1 MSVAAV
7 WAGEVGGE
15 SGRRVRIAIV
25 SPEIVARIRHA
36 FASKGLDVRID
47 RLPMLELTIGPGGG
61 ASPAAAAFADAL
73 GRLVGPVSRERQAA
87 SARYQLS
94 LLGLGDVAEGGEAE
108 GSEAG
113 GRRGRVVAAER
124 GGGAV
129 GRAVT
134 VVVGRGESGAGADG
148 GGIGGGEGRRGLSPR
163 EVEVMSCI
171 SLGMM
176 NPDIAERL
184 GVSQKT
190 VKNHVNH
197 IFGKLGA
204 RSRVEAVLIW
214 QNVNS
219 GVGVGVGANGER
231 GAGAGG

>member
-1 MSVAAV
+1 MSVTAL
-7 WAGEVGGE
+7 WAGEAGGE

-47 RLPMLELTIGPGGG
+47 RLPTLELTIGPGPG
-61 ASPAAAAFADAL
+61 ALPAAAAFADAL
-73 GRLVGPVSRERQAA
+73 GRLVGPPPRERPAA

-94 LLGLGDVAEGGEAE
+94 LIGPREETD
-108 GSEAG
+108 
-113 GRRGRVVAAER
+113 AA
-124 GGGAV
+124 
-129 GRAVT
+129 
-134 VVVGRGESGAGADG
+134 ESGARRRAVPAGAAAPRPVTMTVVWADPDPA
-148 GGIGGGEGRRGLSPR
+148 EAAEDDRPRRQLSPR
-163 EVEVMSCI
+163 EAEVMSYI

-176 NPDIAERL
+176 NPDIADRL

-214 QNVNS
+214 QS
-219 GVGVGVGANGER
+219 ANTAQPATEPCR
-231 GAGAGG
+231 

>member
-1 MSVAAV
+1 
-7 WAGEVGGE
+7 
-15 SGRRVRIAIV
+15 
-25 SPEIVARIRHA
+25 
-36 FASKGLDVRID
+36 
-47 RLPMLELTIGPGGG
+47 
-61 ASPAAAAFADAL
+61 
-73 GRLVGPVSRERQAA
+73 
-87 SARYQLS
+87 
-94 LLGLGDVAEGGEAE
+94 
-108 GSEAG
+108 
-113 GRRGRVVAAER
+113 
-124 GGGAV
+124 
-129 GRAVT
+129 
-134 VVVGRGESGAGADG
+134 
-148 GGIGGGEGRRGLSPR
+148 
-163 EVEVMSCI
+163 MSCI

>member
-1 MSVAAV
+1 MDGMSVTTV
-7 WAGEVGGE
+7 WASEAADE

-47 RLPMLELTIGPGGG
+47 RLPTLELTIGPGPG

-73 GRLVGPVSRERQAA
+73 GRLVGPAPRERPAA

-94 LLGLGDVAEGGEAE
+94 LLGLREQTDAGETGSDDVEARGPRIVPTGRVGDVVP
-108 GSEAG
+108 
-113 GRRGRVVAAER
+113 RP
-124 GGGAV
+124 
-129 GRAVT
+129 VT
-134 VVVGRGESGAGADG
+134 VLRADPATAEHAEHAEQRPGRP
-148 GGIGGGEGRRGLSPR
+148 LSPR
-163 EVEVMSCI
+163 EAEVMSYI

-176 NPDIAERL
+176 NPDIADRL
-184 GVSQKT
+184 GVSLKT

-214 QNVNS
+214 Q
-219 GVGVGVGANGER
+219 
-231 GAGAGG
+231 GAGTSRTAEAAA

>member
-1 MSVAAV
+1 MNVTAV
-7 WAGEVGGE
+7 WASEAADE

-47 RLPMLELTIGPGGG
+47 RLPTLELTIGPGPG

-73 GRLVGPVSRERQAA
+73 GRLVGPMPRERPAA
-87 SARYQLS
+87 RARYQLS
-94 LLGLGDVAEGGEAE
+94 LLGLREQADAGETGNDDTEARGPRIVPTGRGGDVAA
-108 GSEAG
+108 
-113 GRRGRVVAAER
+113 RP
-124 GGGAV
+124 
-129 GRAVT
+129 VT
-134 VVVGRGESGAGADG
+134 VLRTS
-148 GGIGGGEGRRGLSPR
+148 RPLSPR
-163 EVEVMSCI
+163 EAEVMAYI

-176 NPDIAERL
+176 NPDIADRL

-214 QNVNS
+214 Q
-219 GVGVGVGANGER
+219 
-231 GAGAGG
+231 GAGTAREATPTAAA

>member
-1 MSVAAV
+1 MSVTALR
-7 WAGEVGGE
+7 AGEAGDE

-47 RLPMLELTIGPGGG
+47 RLPTLELTIGPGPG
-61 ASPAAAAFADAL
+61 ALPAAAAFADAL
-73 GRLVGPVSRERQAA
+73 GRLVGPPPRERPAA

-94 LLGLGDVAEGGEAE
+94 LIGPREETDAAAPGV
-108 GSEAG
+108 
-113 GRRGRVVAAER
+113 RRRAVPVGAAAPRPVTMTVVWADPDPTEAAEDDR
-124 GGGAV
+124 P
-129 GRAVT
+129 
-134 VVVGRGESGAGADG
+134 
-148 GGIGGGEGRRGLSPR
+148 RRQLSPR
-163 EVEVMSCI
+163 EAEVMSYI

-176 NPDIAERL
+176 NPDIADRL

-204 RSRVEAVLIW
+204 RSRVEAVLKW
-214 QNVNS
+214 QSTNT
-219 GVGVGVGANGER
+219 AQPATEPCR
-231 GAGAGG
+231 

>member
-1 MSVAAV
+1 MSVTAV
-7 WAGEVGGE
+7 WASEAADE

-47 RLPMLELTIGPGGG
+47 RLPTLELTIGPGPG

-73 GRLVGPVSRERQAA
+73 GRLVGPAPRERPAA

-94 LLGLGDVAEGGEAE
+94 LLGLREQTDAGETGGDDMEARGPRIAPTVRGGDVVPRPLTVLRTDPA
-108 GSEAG
+108 
-113 GRRGRVVAAER
+113 AAEHAEQR
-124 GGGAV
+124 P
-129 GRAVT
+129 GRP
-134 VVVGRGESGAGADG
+134 
-148 GGIGGGEGRRGLSPR
+148 LSPR
-163 EVEVMSCI
+163 EAEVMSYI

-176 NPDIAERL
+176 NPDIADRL
-184 GVSQKT
+184 GVSLKT

-214 QNVNS
+214 Q
-219 GVGVGVGANGER
+219 
-231 GAGAGG
+231 GAGTARAAAA